1 MISKMLFTKNLNKNY
16 KKILFIISLIIVLY
30 NFLSLEIF
38 SIISY
43 NMNNQVFNMQD
54 RFRLTVITV
63 IFEIVCMIGIVLTNL
78 LRKSVLRRIC
88 WYGFYLICFS
98 ILFIVLKRTYMDLAF
113 YYLTL
118 VWVESNLFQD
128 YSVLDIDD

>member
-1 MISKMLFTKNLNKNY
+1 MLFTKNLNKNY